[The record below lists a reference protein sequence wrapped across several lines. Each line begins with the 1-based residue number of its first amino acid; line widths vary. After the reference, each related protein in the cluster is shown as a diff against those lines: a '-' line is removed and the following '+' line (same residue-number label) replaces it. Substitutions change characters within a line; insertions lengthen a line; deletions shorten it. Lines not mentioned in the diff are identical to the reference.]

1 MSPAGLFTI
10 ARVVPAAVL
19 AVAGASK
26 LRRHRPEDEP
36 RDDLFHA
43 PVGEDLV
50 QLDRKQLRRLVQE
63 GAPLDDVVLR
73 RASMRGVDLSDR
85 DLSGRDLRH
94 ADLCR
99 ARLGRVS
106 FAGADLRFADLRGAD
121 LRDASLASARLLEAD
136 LGGADLRGADLS
148 GVQNLGMARLQG
160 ARADAATVWPG
171 SFDPAAAGVRR
182 VDR

>member
-26 LRRHRPEDEP
+26 LRRHHAEDEP

-43 PVGEDLV
+43 PAGEDLTQV
-50 QLDRKQLRRLVQE
+50 DRKQLRRLVQE

-73 RASMRGVDLSDR
+73 RASLRGCDLSDR

-99 ARLGRVS
+99 ARLSGAS

-121 LRDASLASARLLEAD
+121 LRGASLASARLLEAD
-136 LGGADLRGADLS
+136 LGDADLRGADLS
-148 GVQNLGMARLQG
+148 GVQNLGMARLHG
-160 ARADAATVWPG
+160 AKADAATVWPG
-171 SFDPAAAGVRR
+171 GFDPAGAGVRR